1 MTEGLKGI
9 RRVVGPLAV
18 AAGMLVVAM
27 PVAAH
32 HSFAAEFDSNQPIKL
47 TGTVTKMEWVNPHIW
62 MYIDVKGAD
71 GQVMSWA
78 IEGAA
83 PNAMFRRGVRKDS
96 LPVGTL
102 VIVDGFRAK
111 NGKNIANGRSIT
123 YPNGLKLFM
132 GSSGTGAPD
141 DPNPR

>member
-1 MTEGLKGI
+1 M
-9 RRVVGPLAV
+9 RRLSGFITTPVILVMLAGGDV
-18 AAGMLVVAM
+18 T
-27 PVAAH
+27 AH
-32 HSFAAEFDSNQPIKL
+32 HSFAAEFDANKPIQL

-62 MYIDVKGAD
+62 MHIKVKGPD
-71 GQVMSWA
+71 GKVEAWA

-96 LPVGTL
+96 LPVGTA

-111 NGKNIANGRSIT
+111 NGRNVANGRQIT

-132 GSSGTGAPD
+132 GSSGTGAPSD
-141 DPNPR
+141 SQ